1 MLSTKSQ
8 TLFLLHI
15 IIPQNDALMF
25 VFNEGQLPHRLGL
38 LVFKTLMTF
47 STLNVHRLSR
57 NMGAALRHVVV
68 KIFEDVVVISQLL
81 TSRPRL

>member
-1 MLSTKSQ
+1 
-8 TLFLLHI
+8 
-15 IIPQNDALMF
+15 
-25 VFNEGQLPHRLGL
+25 
-38 LVFKTLMTF
+38 VFKTLMTF